1 MITVED
7 YRHALINDNLGIIT
21 FSSMSL
27 FVELDPKHIFSTPW
41 LAGKPVKEVFPNFT
55 VKEALE
61 VFKRGKKMLNHIVKL
76 SMECPKSDREYEYMI
91 EAVVKYCKVVFKIT
105 NAVLFEN
112 PEMYTQLPPKMK
124 EYFTSF
130 NKDRRDFDDI
140 IEKICYPS
148 NGIINKLD
156 KIDRFSGKL
165 RTSEIRD
172 FFERDE
178 LYEFN
183 EYLEKTKTGSSWVKL
198 TEHEELIL
206 VGWFK
211 ELRYRKLG
219 IPWFEE
225 YLKEISLPTFTS
237 EDLRMILLYSEIIDR
252 DIIEISGSDE
262 LIDIFW
268 DNTDKIY
275 EALFHENIYNT
286 PTYIAK
292 VYVSQYQLG
301 EQKERH

>member
-7 YRHALINDNLGIIT
+7 YRRAIIDDNLGIIA

-41 LAGKPVKEVFPNFT
+41 LAGKPVKEVFPDFT
-55 VKEALE
+55 IKEAIN
-61 VFKRGKKMLNHIVKL
+61 VFKRGKKMLNHVVRL
-76 SMECPKSDREYEYMI
+76 SMECPKSDREYERMI
-91 EAVVKYCKVVFKIT
+91 EAIVNYCKTVFKIT
-105 NAVLFEN
+105 NAMLFEN
-112 PEMYTQLPPKMK
+112 PEMYSQLPPKIK
-124 EYFTSF
+124 EYFTIY
-130 NKDRRDFDDI
+130 NKDRRDFCDI

-148 NGIINKLD
+148 NGIIDKLD
-156 KIDRFSGKL
+156 KIDRFSG
-165 RTSEIRD
+165 RIRATEIRN

-178 LYEFN
+178 LREFN
-183 EYLEKTKTGSSWVKL
+183 NDLEKSGKTWGKL
-198 TEHEELIL
+198 LEYEELIL

-211 ELRYRKLG
+211 ELRDRKLG

-225 YLKEISLPTFTS
+225 YLKEISLPAFTS
-237 EDLRMILLYSEIIDR
+237 EDLRLVLLYSEIIDR
-252 DIIEISGSDE
+252 EIVEISSSDE

-286 PTYIAK
+286 PTYVAK